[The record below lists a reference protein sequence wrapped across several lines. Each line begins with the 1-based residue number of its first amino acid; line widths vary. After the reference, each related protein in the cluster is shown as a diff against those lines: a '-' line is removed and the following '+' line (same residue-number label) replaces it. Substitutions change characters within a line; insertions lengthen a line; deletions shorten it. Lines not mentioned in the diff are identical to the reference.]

1 MSYELRISWRHLCSR
16 KSQKFISLITF
27 ISMGGVA
34 LGVMALSVVIAVM
47 TGFGQNL
54 RDKILGTN
62 SHIVVT
68 QVMSSSGMEDYGNV
82 LKKVKAVP
90 AVKEAAPF
98 ILKQVMLTFGQRS
111 SGVVIRGIDPE
122 REGSISDLQK
132 NLTEGK
138 LVYLDR
144 PPPHPSQEDSGIS
157 RKGIILGKELARSL
171 GAYTG
176 DILGIMSPSVRM
188 TPLGIIP
195 KIKMVEVVGIFE
207 SKMYEYDANLAFISI
222 SSAQSLFAMSDR
234 VTGIEIKVADIDAAG
249 EIADTIQDNLGRGY
263 FARDWMEMNRNLFS
277 ALKVEKVTMFII
289 LILIILVAAFN
300 IISTLFM
307 VVMDKAKDIAILK
320 SMGATRRSIMQIFS
334 MQGLIIGI
342 CGTALGCIAGF
353 TIVPYLNEIVGLIE
367 LLLGFKA
374 FPQDVY
380 YLDALPSQ
388 IQWIESFL
396 IVGFSIL
403 ICFLASLYPAW
414 RASRLD
420 PVDGLRY
427 E

>member
-1 MSYELRISWRHLCSR
+1 MSYELLISWRHLCSR

-34 LGVMALSVVIAVM
+34 LGVMALIVVIAVM

-68 QVMSSSGMEDYGNV
+68 QAMSNGMEDYENV
-82 LKKVKAVP
+82 LERVKAVP
-90 AVKEAAPF
+90 LVKEAAPF
-98 ILKQVMLTFGQRS
+98 ILKQVMLTYGQRS
-111 SGVVIRGIDPE
+111 AGVVIRGVDPE
-122 REGSISDLQK
+122 REGEISDLQK

-138 LVYLDR
+138 LSYLDNA
-144 PPPHPSQEDSGIS
+144 PQSAADYEAGIQ
-157 RKGIILGKELARSL
+157 RKGIILGVALATSL
-171 GAYTG
+171 GTRVG
-176 DILGIMSPSVRM
+176 DVLGIMSPSVRM

-222 SSAQSLFAMSDR
+222 SSAQSLFSMNDR

-249 EIADTIQDNLGRGY
+249 DIALAIKDTLGYPY
-263 FARDWMEMNRNLFS
+263 FARDWMQMNRNLFS

-320 SMGATRRSIMQIFS
+320 SMGASRRSVMQIFS
-334 MQGLIIGI
+334 MQGLIIGV

-353 TIVPYLNEIVGLIE
+353 TIVPNLNEIVGFIE
-367 LLLGFKA
+367 WMFDFKA
-374 FPQDVY
+374 FPEDVY

-388 IQWIESFL
+388 IQWFDSFL
-396 IVGFSIL
+396 IVIFSIV

>member
-1 MSYELRISWRHLCSR
+1 MSYELLISWRHLCSR

-34 LGVMALSVVIAVM
+34 LGVMALIVVIAVM

-68 QVMSSSGMEDYGNV
+68 QAMSNGMEDYENV
-82 LKKVKAVP
+82 LERVKAVP
-90 AVKEAAPF
+90 LVKEAAPF
-98 ILKQVMLTFGQRS
+98 ILKQVMLTYGQRS
-111 SGVVIRGIDPE
+111 AGVVIRGVDPE
-122 REGSISDLQK
+122 REGEISDLQK

-138 LVYLDR
+138 LSYLDHA
-144 PPPHPSQEDSGIS
+144 PQSAADYEAGIQ
-157 RKGIILGKELARSL
+157 RKGIILGVALATSL
-171 GAYTG
+171 GTRVG
-176 DILGIMSPSVRM
+176 DVLGIMSPSVRM

-222 SSAQSLFAMSDR
+222 SSAQSLFSMNDR

-249 EIADTIQDNLGRGY
+249 DIALAIKDTLGYPY
-263 FARDWMEMNRNLFS
+263 FARDWMQMNRNLFS

-320 SMGATRRSIMQIFS
+320 SMGASRRSVMQIFS
-334 MQGLIIGI
+334 MQGLIIGV
-342 CGTALGCIAGF
+342 CGTGLGCIAGF
-353 TIVPYLNEIVGLIE
+353 TIVPNLNEIVGFIE
-367 LLLGFKA
+367 WMFDFKA
-374 FPQDVY
+374 FPEDVY

-388 IQWIESFL
+388 IQWFDSFL
-396 IVGFSIL
+396 IVVFSIV

>member
-1 MSYELRISWRHLCSR
+1 
-16 KSQKFISLITF
+16 
-27 ISMGGVA
+27 MGGVA
-34 LGVMALSVVIAVM
+34 LGVMALIVVNAVM

-68 QVMSSSGMEDYGNV
+68 QLMSNGMKDYENV
-82 LKKVKAVP
+82 IREVKTVP
-90 AVKEAAPF
+90 QVKDAAPF

-122 REGSISDLQK
+122 REANISDLQK
-132 NLTEGK
+132 NLKEGE
-138 LVYLDR
+138 LSHLDH
-144 PPPHPSQEDSGIS
+144 PPPRLSDMESGIQ
-157 RKGIILGKELARSL
+157 RKGIILGKELANSL
-171 GAYTG
+171 GARVG
-176 DILGIMSPSVRM
+176 DILGILSPSVRM

-195 KIKMVEVVGIFE
+195 KMKIVEVVGIFE

-222 SSAQSLFAMSDR
+222 SSAQSLFGMNDR
-234 VTGIEIKVADIDAAG
+234 VTGIEIKVEDIDAAG
-249 EIADTIQDNLGRGY
+249 DIADMIRDKLGRGY
-263 FARDWMEMNRNLFS
+263 FARDWMEMNHNLFS

-289 LILIILVAAFN
+289 MVLIVLVAAFN

-320 SMGATRRSIMQIFS
+320 SMGATRGSIMRIFS

-342 CGTALGCIAGF
+342 CGTVLGCIGGF
-353 TIVPYLNEIVGLIE
+353 SLAPNLDKLVKLVEMIFNIKV
-367 LLLGFKA
+367 
-374 FPQDVY
+374 FPPDVY

-388 IQWIESFL
+388 VQWLESFL
-396 IVGFSIL
+396 IAGFSIL
-403 ICFLASLYPAW
+403 ICYLASLYPAW

>member
-1 MSYELRISWRHLCSR
+1 M
-16 KSQKFISLITF
+16 
-27 ISMGGVA
+27 
-34 LGVMALSVVIAVM
+34 GVMALIVVIAVM

-68 QVMSSSGMEDYGNV
+68 QAMSNGMEDYENV
-82 LKKVKAVP
+82 LEKVKTVP
-90 AVKEAAPF
+90 QVKNAAPF

-111 SGVVIRGIDPE
+111 SGVVIRGVDPE
-122 REGSISDLQK
+122 REANISDLQK

-138 LVYLDR
+138 LSYLDHA
-144 PPPHPSQEDSGIS
+144 PQSAADQEAGIQ
-157 RKGIILGKELARSL
+157 RKGIILGKELARNL
-171 GAYTG
+171 GVYTG
-176 DILGIMSPSVRM
+176 DILGILSPSVRM

-195 KIKMVEVVGIFE
+195 KIKIVEVVGIFE

-222 SSAQSLFAMSDR
+222 SSAQSLFSMNNR

-249 EIADTIQDNLGRGY
+249 KIAETIKDKLGRPY
-263 FARDWMEMNRNLFS
+263 FVRDWMQMNKNLFS

-353 TIVPYLNEIVGLIE
+353 TIVPNLNEIVGLIE
-367 LLLGFKA
+367 WLFEFKA

-380 YLDALPSQ
+380 YLDELPSQ
-388 IQWIESFL
+388 IQWFDSFL
-396 IVGFSIL
+396 IIVFSIL

>member
-1 MSYELRISWRHLCSR
+1 MSYELLISWRHLCSR

-34 LGVMALSVVIAVM
+34 LGVMALIVVIAVM

-68 QVMSSSGMEDYGNV
+68 QAMSNGMEDYEKV
-82 LKKVKAVP
+82 LERVKAVP
-90 AVKEAAPF
+90 LVKEAAPF
-98 ILKQVMLTFGQRS
+98 ILKQVMLTYGQRS
-111 SGVVIRGIDPE
+111 SGVVIRGVDPE
-122 REGSISDLQK
+122 QEANISDLQK

-138 LVYLDR
+138 LIHLDHA
-144 PPPHPSQEDSGIS
+144 PQSAADYEAGIQ
-157 RKGIILGKELARSL
+157 RKGIILGVALANSL
-171 GAYTG
+171 GAHVG
-176 DILGIMSPSVRM
+176 DVLGILSPSVRM

-222 SSAQSLFAMSDR
+222 SSAQSLFGMKKR

-249 EIADTIQDNLGRGY
+249 DIAVTIRNTLGYPY

-289 LILIILVAAFN
+289 LVLIILVAAFN

-320 SMGATRRSIMQIFS
+320 SMGATRGSIMQIFS
-334 MQGLIIGI
+334 MQGLIIGV
-342 CGTALGCIAGF
+342 CGTVLGCIGGF
-353 TIVPYLNEIVGLIE
+353 IMVPNLNNIVDLVEKIFGIE
-367 LLLGFKA
+367 V
-374 FPQDVY
+374 FPPDVY

-388 IQWIESFL
+388 IQWFDSFL
-396 IVGFSIL
+396 IVVFSIV

-414 RASRLD
+414 RASRQD

>member
-34 LGVMALSVVIAVM
+34 LGVMALIVVIAVM

-68 QVMSSSGMEDYGNV
+68 QAMSNGMEDYENV
-82 LKKVKAVP
+82 LEKVKTVP
-90 AVKEAAPF
+90 QVKDAAPF

-111 SGVVIRGIDPE
+111 SGVVIRGVDPE
-122 REGSISDLQK
+122 REANISDLQK

-138 LVYLDR
+138 LSYLDHA
-144 PPPHPSQEDSGIS
+144 PQSAADQEAGIQ
-157 RKGIILGKELARSL
+157 RKGIILGKELARNL

-176 DILGIMSPSVRM
+176 DILGILSPSVRM

-195 KIKMVEVVGIFE
+195 KIKIVEVVGIFE

-222 SSAQSLFAMSDR
+222 SSAQSLFSMNNR

-249 EIADTIQDNLGRGY
+249 KIAETIKDKLGRPY
-263 FARDWMEMNRNLFS
+263 FVRDWMQMNKNLFS
-277 ALKVEKVTMFII
+277 ALKVEKITMFII

-353 TIVPYLNEIVGLIE
+353 TIVPNLNEIVGFIE
-367 LLLGFKA
+367 WLFEFKA

-380 YLDALPSQ
+380 YLDELPSQ
-388 IQWIESFL
+388 IQWFDSFL
-396 IVGFSIL
+396 IIVFSVL

>member
-1 MSYELRISWRHLCSR
+1 MSYELLISWRHLCSR

-34 LGVMALSVVIAVM
+34 VGVMALIVVIAVM

-68 QVMSSSGMEDYGNV
+68 QLMSNGMEDYESV
-82 LKKVKAVP
+82 LKKVKTVP
-90 AVKEAAPF
+90 QVRDAAPF
-98 ILKQVMLTFGQRS
+98 ILKQVMLIFGQRS
-111 SGVVIRGIDPE
+111 SGVVVRGVDPE
-122 REGSISDLQK
+122 REANISDLQK

-138 LVYLDR
+138 LAHLDR
-144 PPPHPSQEDSGIS
+144 PPRRLPQDDSGIS

-171 GAYTG
+171 GVYTG

-195 KIKMVEVVGIFE
+195 KMKMMEVVGIFE

-222 SSAQSLFAMSDR
+222 SSAQSLFAMRDR
-234 VTGIEIKVADIDAAG
+234 VTGIEIKVDDIDAAG
-249 EIADTIQDNLGRGY
+249 EIAETIQEKLGRPY
-263 FARDWMEMNRNLFS
+263 FARDWMQMNRNLFS

-300 IISTLFM
+300 IVSTLFM

-320 SMGATRRSIMQIFS
+320 SMGATRGSIMQIFS

-353 TIVPYLNEIVGLIE
+353 TIVPNLNEIVGFIE
-367 LLLGFKA
+367 WLFDFKA
-374 FPQDVY
+374 FPEDVY

-388 IQWIESFL
+388 VQWLDSFL
-396 IVGFSIL
+396 IIVFSIL

>member
-1 MSYELRISWRHLCSR
+1 MSYELLISWRHLCSR

-34 LGVMALSVVIAVM
+34 LGVMALIVVIAVM

-68 QVMSSSGMEDYGNV
+68 QAMSNGMEDYENV
-82 LKKVKAVP
+82 LERVKAVP
-90 AVKEAAPF
+90 LVKEAAPF
-98 ILKQVMLTFGQRS
+98 ILKQVMLTYGQRS
-111 SGVVIRGIDPE
+111 AGVVIRGVDPE
-122 REGSISDLQK
+122 REGEISDLQK

-138 LVYLDR
+138 LSYLDHA
-144 PPPHPSQEDSGIS
+144 PQSAADYEAGIQ
-157 RKGIILGKELARSL
+157 RKGIILGVALATSL
-171 GAYTG
+171 GTRVG
-176 DILGIMSPSVRM
+176 DVLGIMSPSVRM

-222 SSAQSLFAMSDR
+222 SSAQSLFSMNDR

-249 EIADTIQDNLGRGY
+249 DIALAIKDTLGYPY
-263 FARDWMEMNRNLFS
+263 FARDWMQMNRNLFS

-320 SMGATRRSIMQIFS
+320 SMGASRRSVMQIFS
-334 MQGLIIGI
+334 MQGLIIGV

-353 TIVPYLNEIVGLIE
+353 TIVPNLNEIVGFIE
-367 LLLGFKA
+367 WMFDFKA
-374 FPQDVY
+374 FPEDVY

-388 IQWIESFL
+388 IQWFDSFL
-396 IVGFSIL
+396 IVIFSIV

>member
-27 ISMGGVA
+27 ISIGGVA
-34 LGVMALSVVIAVM
+34 LGVMALIVVIAVM

-68 QVMSSSGMEDYGNV
+68 QMIRGGMEEYESV
-82 LKKVKAVP
+82 IRQIKTVPQVKD
-90 AVKEAAPF
+90 AAPF

-111 SGVVIRGIDPE
+111 SGVVIRGVDPE
-122 REGSISDLQK
+122 REANISDLQR
-132 NLTEGK
+132 NLIEGK
-138 LVYLDR
+138 LEYLAKA
-144 PPPHPSQEDSGIS
+144 PPRSPQPESGVQ

-171 GAYTG
+171 GVYTG
-176 DILGIMSPSVRM
+176 DVLGMISPSVYM

-207 SKMYEYDANLAFISI
+207 SKMYEYDSNLAFISI
-222 SSAQSLFAMSDR
+222 ASAQSLFGMKGR
-234 VTGIEIKVADIDAAG
+234 VSGIEIKVDDIDAAAQ
-249 EIADTIQDNLGRGY
+249 IADDIQAKLGVPYHARG
-263 FARDWMEMNRNLFS
+263 WMQMNKNLFS
-277 ALKVEKVTMFII
+277 ALKLEKITMFII

-307 VVMDKAKDIAILK
+307 VVMDKARDIAILK
-320 SMGATRRSIMQIFS
+320 SMGATRGSIMKIFS
-334 MQGLIIGI
+334 LQGLVIGV
-342 CGTALGCIAGF
+342 CGTALGCLAGF
-353 TIVPYLNEIVGLIE
+353 TIVPNLNGIVGFIE
-367 LLLGFKA
+367 QVFDIKA
-374 FPQDVY
+374 FPSDVY
-380 YLDALPSQ
+380 YLDELPSK
-388 IQWIESFL
+388 IQWFDSFL
-396 IVGFSIL
+396 IIVFSIV

-420 PVDGLRY
+420 PVEGLRY

>member
-34 LGVMALSVVIAVM
+34 LGVMALIVVIAVM

-68 QVMSSSGMEDYGNV
+68 QALSNGMEDYGSV
-82 LKKVKAVP
+82 LEKIKSVPQVKD
-90 AVKEAAPF
+90 AAPF

-122 REGSISDLQK
+122 REGNISDLQE

-138 LVYLDR
+138 LIYLDHA
-144 PPPHPSQEDSGIS
+144 PQSAAGQEAGIQ

-171 GAYTG
+171 GVYTG

-207 SKMYEYDANLAFISI
+207 SKMYEYDANLAFISL
-222 SSAQSLFAMSDR
+222 SSAQSLFAMKDR
-234 VTGIEIKVADIDAAG
+234 VTGIEIKVDDIDAAG
-249 EIADTIQDNLGRGY
+249 QIAVAIRDKLGHPY
-263 FARDWMEMNRNLFS
+263 FARDWMQMNRNLFS

-320 SMGATRRSIMQIFS
+320 SMGATRASIMQIFS
-334 MQGLIIGI
+334 MQGLIIGV

-353 TIVPYLNEIVGLIE
+353 TIVPNLNEIVGFIE
-367 LLLGFKA
+367 WLFEFKA
-374 FPQDVY
+374 FPEDVY
-380 YLDALPSQ
+380 YLDELPSQ
-388 IQWIESFL
+388 IQWFDSFL
-396 IVGFSIL
+396 IIVFSIA

>member
-34 LGVMALSVVIAVM
+34 LGVMALIVVIAVM

-68 QVMSSSGMEDYGNV
+68 QAMSNGMQDYQSV
-82 LKKVKAVP
+82 LEKVKAVP
-90 AVKEAAPF
+90 RVKEAAPF

-111 SGVVIRGIDPE
+111 AGVVVRGIDPE
-122 REGSISDLQK
+122 REGDISDLQK

-138 LVYLDR
+138 LIYLDHAPQR
-144 PPPHPSQEDSGIS
+144 AADKEAGIQ
-157 RKGIILGKELARSL
+157 RKGIILGKELASNL
-171 GAYTG
+171 GVYTG
-176 DILGIMSPSVRM
+176 DILGILSPSVRM

-222 SSAQSLFAMSDR
+222 SSAQSLFSMSDR

-249 EIADTIQDNLGRGY
+249 EIAIAIKDKLGYPY
-263 FARDWMEMNRNLFS
+263 FARDWMQMNRNLFS

-320 SMGATRRSIMQIFS
+320 SMGATRGSIMQIFS
-334 MQGLIIGI
+334 MQGLIIGV

-353 TIVPYLNEIVGLIE
+353 TIVPNLNEIVGFIE
-367 LLLGFKA
+367 WMFDFKA
-374 FPQDVY
+374 FPEDVY

-388 IQWIESFL
+388 IQWLDSFL
-396 IVGFSIL
+396 IVVFSIV

>member
-34 LGVMALSVVIAVM
+34 LGVMALIVVIAVM

-68 QVMSSSGMEDYGNV
+68 QALSNGMEDYGSV
-82 LKKVKAVP
+82 LEKIKSVPQVKD
-90 AVKEAAPF
+90 AAPF

-122 REGSISDLQK
+122 REGNISDLQE

-138 LVYLDR
+138 LIYLDHA
-144 PPPHPSQEDSGIS
+144 PQSAAGQEAGIQ

-171 GAYTG
+171 GVYTG

-207 SKMYEYDANLAFISI
+207 SKMYEYDANLAFIS
-222 SSAQSLFAMSDR
+222 L
-234 VTGIEIKVADIDAAG
+234 
-249 EIADTIQDNLGRGY
+249 
-263 FARDWMEMNRNLFS
+263 
-277 ALKVEKVTMFII
+277 
-289 LILIILVAAFN
+289 N
-300 IISTLFM
+300 I
-307 VVMDKAKDIAILK
+307 
-320 SMGATRRSIMQIFS
+320 
-334 MQGLIIGI
+334 
-342 CGTALGCIAGF
+342 
-353 TIVPYLNEIVGLIE
+353 
-367 LLLGFKA
+367 
-374 FPQDVY
+374 
-380 YLDALPSQ
+380 
-388 IQWIESFL
+388 FL
-396 IVGFSIL
+396 S
-403 ICFLASLYPAW
+403 Y
-414 RASRLD
+414 
-420 PVDGLRY
+420 
-427 E
+427 

>member
-34 LGVMALSVVIAVM
+34 LGVMALIVVIAVM

-62 SHIVVT
+62 SPIVVT
-68 QVMSSSGMEDYGNV
+68 QLISGGMEDYESV
-82 LKKVKAVP
+82 LEKIKTVPRVKD
-90 AVKEAAPF
+90 AAPF
-98 ILKQVMLTFGQRS
+98 ILKQVMLTFRQRS
-111 SGVVIRGIDPE
+111 SGVVVRGVDPE
-122 REGSISDLQK
+122 REANISDLQK

-138 LVYLDR
+138 LVYLDHA
-144 PPPHPSQEDSGIS
+144 PPSPSQDDSGIQ

-176 DILGIMSPSVRM
+176 DVLAMMSPSVRM

-207 SKMYEYDANLAFISI
+207 SKMYEYDSNLAFISL
-222 SSAQSLFAMSDR
+222 SSAQSLFGMKNR
-234 VTGIEIKVADIDAAG
+234 VSGIEIKVDDIDAAG
-249 EIADTIQDNLGRGY
+249 HIAAVIQKKLGAPY
-263 FARDWMEMNRNLFS
+263 FARGWMQMNKNLFS
-277 ALKVEKVTMFII
+277 ALKLEKITMFII

-320 SMGATRRSIMQIFS
+320 SMGATRASIMKIFS
-334 MQGLIIGI
+334 MQGLIIGV

-353 TIVPYLNEIVGLIE
+353 SIVPNLNEIVGFIE
-367 LLLGFKA
+367 QLFDIEA
-374 FPQDVY
+374 FPSDVY
-380 YLDALPSQ
+380 YLDELPSQ
-388 IQWIESFL
+388 VQYFDSFL
-396 IVGFSIL
+396 IIVFSIL

-420 PVDGLRY
+420 PVEGLRY

>member
-27 ISMGGVA
+27 ISIGGVA
-34 LGVMALSVVIAVM
+34 LGVMALIVVIAVM

-68 QVMSSSGMEDYGNV
+68 QAMSNGMEDYENV
-82 LKKVKAVP
+82 LEKVKTVP
-90 AVKEAAPF
+90 QVKDAAPF

-111 SGVVIRGIDPE
+111 SGVVIRGVDPE
-122 REGSISDLQK
+122 REANISDLQK

-138 LVYLDR
+138 LSYLDHA
-144 PPPHPSQEDSGIS
+144 PQSAADQEAGIQ
-157 RKGIILGKELARSL
+157 RKGIILGKELARNL
-171 GAYTG
+171 GVYTG
-176 DILGIMSPSVRM
+176 DILGILSPSVRM

-195 KIKMVEVVGIFE
+195 KIKIVEVVGIFE

-222 SSAQSLFAMSDR
+222 SSAQSLFSMNNR

-249 EIADTIQDNLGRGY
+249 KIAETIKDKLGRPY
-263 FARDWMEMNRNLFS
+263 FVRDWMQMNKNLFS

-353 TIVPYLNEIVGLIE
+353 TIVPNLNEIVGFIE
-367 LLLGFKA
+367 WLFEFKA

-380 YLDALPSQ
+380 YLDELPSQ
-388 IQWIESFL
+388 IQWFDSFL
-396 IVGFSIL
+396 IIVFSIL

>member
-34 LGVMALSVVIAVM
+34 LGVMALIVVIAVM

-68 QVMSSSGMEDYGNV
+68 QAMGNGMEDYESV
-82 LKKVKAVP
+82 LERVKTVP
-90 AVKEAAPF
+90 LVKEAAPF

-111 SGVVIRGIDPE
+111 SGVVIRGVDPE
-122 REGSISDLQK
+122 REGNISDLQK

-138 LVYLDR
+138 LIYLD
-144 PPPHPSQEDSGIS
+144 HAQQSAADQKAGIQ
-157 RKGIILGKELARSL
+157 RKGIILGVALANSL
-171 GAYTG
+171 GTRVG
-176 DILGIMSPSVRM
+176 DVLGIMSPSVRM

-222 SSAQSLFAMSDR
+222 SSAQSLFGMNDR
-234 VTGIEIKVADIDAAG
+234 VTGIEIKVDDIDAAG
-249 EIADTIQDNLGRGY
+249 EIAVAIKDKLGHPY
-263 FARDWMEMNRNLFS
+263 FARDWMQMNRNLFS

-307 VVMDKAKDIAILK
+307 VVMDKVKDIAILK
-320 SMGATRRSIMQIFS
+320 SMGATRRSIMRIFS
-334 MQGLIIGI
+334 MQGLIIGV
-342 CGTALGCIAGF
+342 CGTALGCVAGF
-353 TIVPYLNEIVGLIE
+353 TIVPNLNEIVGFIE
-367 LLLGFKA
+367 WLFDFKA
-374 FPQDVY
+374 FPEDVY

-388 IQWIESFL
+388 IQWFDSFL
-396 IVGFSIL
+396 IIVFSIL

-414 RASRLD
+414 RASRLN

>member
-1 MSYELRISWRHLCSR
+1 M
-16 KSQKFISLITF
+16 LI
-27 ISMGGVA
+27 
-34 LGVMALSVVIAVM
+34 
-47 TGFGQNL
+47 
-54 RDKILGTN
+54 
-62 SHIVVT
+62 
-68 QVMSSSGMEDYGNV
+68 
-82 LKKVKAVP
+82 
-90 AVKEAAPF
+90 
-98 ILKQVMLTFGQRS
+98 FGQRS
-111 SGVVIRGIDPE
+111 SGVVVRGVDPE
-122 REGSISDLQK
+122 REGNISDLQK
-132 NLTEGK
+132 NLIEGR
-138 LVYLDR
+138 LIYLDR
-144 PPPHPSQEDSGIS
+144 APPRASDQAAGIQ

-171 GAYTG
+171 GVYTG
-176 DILGIMSPSVRM
+176 DIMGILSPSVRM

-222 SSAQSLFAMSDR
+222 SSAQSLFAMKSR
-234 VTGIEIKVADIDAAG
+234 VTGIEIKVDDINAAG
-249 EIADTIQDNLGRGY
+249 EIAETIKDELGGGY
-263 FARDWMEMNRNLFS
+263 FVRDWMQMNKNLFS

-320 SMGATRRSIMQIFS
+320 SMGATRGSIMQIFS
-334 MQGLIIGI
+334 MQGLIIGT

-353 TIVPYLNEIVGLIE
+353 TIVPNLNEIVGFIE
-367 LLLGFKA
+367 WLFDFKA

-380 YLDALPSQ
+380 YLDELPSQ
-388 IQWIESFL
+388 IQWFDSFL
-396 IVGFSIL
+396 IIVFSIV

>member
-1 MSYELRISWRHLCSR
+1 MSYELLISWRHLCSR

-34 LGVMALSVVIAVM
+34 LGVMALIVVIAVM

-68 QVMSSSGMEDYGNV
+68 QAMSNGMQDYEKV
-82 LKKVKAVP
+82 LERVKAVP
-90 AVKEAAPF
+90 LVKEAAPF
-98 ILKQVMLTFGQRS
+98 ILKQVMLTYGQRS
-111 SGVVIRGIDPE
+111 SGVVIRGVDPE
-122 REGSISDLQK
+122 QEANISDLQK

-138 LVYLDR
+138 LIHLDQA
-144 PPPHPSQEDSGIS
+144 PQSAADYEAGIQ
-157 RKGIILGKELARSL
+157 RKGIILGVKLADSL
-171 GAYTG
+171 GAHMG
-176 DILGIMSPSVRM
+176 DVLGILSPSVRM

-222 SSAQSLFAMSDR
+222 SSAQSLFSMNDR

-249 EIADTIQDNLGRGY
+249 DIADTIRNALGYPY

-289 LILIILVAAFN
+289 LVLIILVAAFN

-320 SMGATRRSIMQIFS
+320 SMGATRGSIMQIFS
-334 MQGLIIGI
+334 MQGLIIGV
-342 CGTALGCIAGF
+342 CGTVLGCIGGF
-353 TIVPYLNEIVGLIE
+353 TMVPNLNNIVALVEKIFGIE
-367 LLLGFKA
+367 V
-374 FPQDVY
+374 FPPDVY

-388 IQWIESFL
+388 IQWFDSFM
-396 IVGFSIL
+396 IVIFSIV

-414 RASRLD
+414 RASRQD

>member
-1 MSYELRISWRHLCSR
+1 
-16 KSQKFISLITF
+16 
-27 ISMGGVA
+27 MGGVA
-34 LGVMALSVVIAVM
+34 LGVMALIVVIAVM

-68 QVMSSSGMEDYGNV
+68 QAMSNGMEDYEKV
-82 LKKVKAVP
+82 LERVKAVP
-90 AVKEAAPF
+90 LVKEAAPF
-98 ILKQVMLTFGQRS
+98 ILKQVMLTYGQRS
-111 SGVVIRGIDPE
+111 SGVVIRGVDPE
-122 REGSISDLQK
+122 QEANISDLQK

-138 LVYLDR
+138 LIHLDQA
-144 PPPHPSQEDSGIS
+144 PQSAADYEAGIQ
-157 RKGIILGKELARSL
+157 RKGIILGVALANSL
-171 GAYTG
+171 GAHMG
-176 DILGIMSPSVRM
+176 DVLGILSPSVRM
-188 TPLGIIP
+188 TPMGIIP

-222 SSAQSLFAMSDR
+222 SSAQSLFGMKER

-249 EIADTIQDNLGRGY
+249 DIAVTIRNTLGYPY

-289 LILIILVAAFN
+289 LVLIILVAAFN

-320 SMGATRRSIMQIFS
+320 SMGATRGSIMQIFS
-334 MQGLIIGI
+334 MQGLIIGV
-342 CGTALGCIAGF
+342 CGTVLGCIGGF
-353 TIVPYLNEIVGLIE
+353 TMVPNLNNIVALVEKIFGIE
-367 LLLGFKA
+367 V
-374 FPQDVY
+374 FPPDVY

-388 IQWIESFL
+388 IQWFDSFM
-396 IVGFSIL
+396 IVIFSIV

-414 RASRLD
+414 RASRQD

>member
-1 MSYELRISWRHLCSR
+1 MSYELLISWRHLCSR

-34 LGVMALSVVIAVM
+34 LGVMALIVVIAVM

-68 QVMSSSGMEDYGNV
+68 QLMSSGMEDYENV
-82 LKKVKAVP
+82 IREVKTVP
-90 AVKEAAPF
+90 EVKDAAPF

-111 SGVVIRGIDPE
+111 SGVVIRGVDPE
-122 REGSISDLQK
+122 REANISDLQK

-138 LVYLDR
+138 LIHLDR
-144 PPPHPSQEDSGIS
+144 VPQHPDDQAVGIQ
-157 RKGIILGKELARSL
+157 RKGIILGVALANSL
-171 GAYTG
+171 NVHIG
-176 DILGIMSPSVRM
+176 DVLGILSPSVRM

-195 KIKMVEVVGIFE
+195 KIKMAQVVGIFE

-222 SSAQSLFAMSDR
+222 SSAQSLFGMNNR
-234 VTGIEIKVADIDAAG
+234 VTGIEIKVDDIDAAG
-249 EIADTIQDNLGRGY
+249 EIAKTIQSKLGGPY
-263 FARDWMEMNRNLFS
+263 FARDWMQMNRNLFS

-320 SMGATRRSIMQIFS
+320 SMGATRGSIMQTFS

-342 CGTALGCIAGF
+342 CGTVLGCIAGF
-353 TIVPYLNEIVGLIE
+353 TIVPNLNEIVGFIE
-367 LLLGFKA
+367 WLFNFKA
-374 FPQDVY
+374 FPPDVY

-388 IQWIESFL
+388 IQWFESFL
-396 IVGFSIL
+396 IIGFSIL

>member
-1 MSYELRISWRHLCSR
+1 M
-16 KSQKFISLITF
+16 
-27 ISMGGVA
+27 
-34 LGVMALSVVIAVM
+34 GVMALIVVIAVM

-68 QVMSSSGMEDYGNV
+68 QAMSSGMEDYENV
-82 LKKVKAVP
+82 LEKVKTVP
-90 AVKEAAPF
+90 QVKDAAPF

-111 SGVVIRGIDPE
+111 SGVVIRGVDPE
-122 REGSISDLQK
+122 REANISDLQK

-138 LVYLDR
+138 LSYLDHA
-144 PPPHPSQEDSGIS
+144 PQSAADQEAGIQ

-171 GAYTG
+171 GVYTG
-176 DILGIMSPSVRM
+176 DILGILSPSVRM

-195 KIKMVEVVGIFE
+195 KIKIVEVVGIFE

-222 SSAQSLFAMSDR
+222 SSAQSLFSMNNR

-249 EIADTIQDNLGRGY
+249 KIAETIKDKLGRPY
-263 FARDWMEMNRNLFS
+263 FVRDWMQMNKNLFS

-353 TIVPYLNEIVGLIE
+353 TIVPNLNEIVGFIE
-367 LLLGFKA
+367 WLFEFKA

-380 YLDALPSQ
+380 YLDELPSQ
-388 IQWIESFL
+388 IQWFDSFL
-396 IVGFSIL
+396 IIVFSIL

>member
-34 LGVMALSVVIAVM
+34 LGVMALIVVIAVM

-68 QVMSSSGMEDYGNV
+68 QLMSGGMEDYENV
-82 LKKVKAVP
+82 LERIKAVP
-90 AVKEAAPF
+90 DVRDAAPF
-98 ILKQVMLTFGQRS
+98 ILKEVMLTFGQRS
-111 SGVVIRGIDPE
+111 SGVVIRGVDPD
-122 REGSISDLQK
+122 REANISDLQK
-132 NLTEGK
+132 NLTAGK

-144 PPPHPSQEDSGIS
+144 APLRPSQDASGIQ
-157 RKGIILGKELARSL
+157 RKGIILGVELARSL
-171 GAYTG
+171 GVSMG
-176 DILGIMSPSVRM
+176 DVLGMISPSVRM

-195 KIKMVEVVGIFE
+195 KIKIVEVVGIFE
-207 SKMYEYDANLAFISI
+207 SKMYEYDSNLAFISL
-222 SSAQSLFAMSDR
+222 SSAQLLFGMKDR
-234 VTGIEIKVADIDAAG
+234 VSGIEIKVDDIDAAG
-249 EIADTIQDNLGRGY
+249 HIAAVIQETLGAPY
-263 FARDWMEMNRNLFS
+263 FARSWMQMNKNLFS
-277 ALKVEKVTMFII
+277 ALKLEKITMFII

-307 VVMDKAKDIAILK
+307 VVMDKAKDIAVLK
-320 SMGATRRSIMQIFS
+320 SMGATRASIMKIFS
-334 MQGLIIGI
+334 IQGLIIGV

-353 TIVPYLNEIVGLIE
+353 SIVPNLNEIVGFIE
-367 LLLGFKA
+367 RLFDIKA
-374 FPQDVY
+374 FPSDVY
-380 YLDALPSQ
+380 YLDELPSQ
-388 IQWIESFL
+388 IQYYDSFL
-396 IVGFSIL
+396 IIVFSIL

-420 PVDGLRY
+420 PVEGLRY

>member
-1 MSYELRISWRHLCSR
+1 MSYELRVSWRHLCSR

-34 LGVMALSVVIAVM
+34 VGVMALIVVIAVM

-68 QVMSSSGMEDYGNV
+68 QLMSDVMENFENV
-82 LKKVKAVP
+82 LEKVKTVP
-90 AVKEAAPF
+90 QVKDAAPF

-111 SGVVIRGIDPE
+111 SGVVVRGIDPE
-122 REGSISDLQK
+122 REGNTSDLEK

-138 LVYLDR
+138 LAYLEGAPPR
-144 PPPHPSQEDSGIS
+144 PLQSVSGVS
-157 RKGIILGKELARSL
+157 RKGIILGKELARTL

-207 SKMYEYDANLAFISI
+207 SKMYEYDANLAFISL
-222 SSAQSLFAMSDR
+222 SSAQSLFGMTDR
-234 VTGIEIKVADIDAAG
+234 VTGIEIKVGDIDAAG
-249 EIADTIQDNLGRGY
+249 KIAETIQDKLGRPY
-263 FARDWMEMNRNLFS
+263 FVRDWMQMNRNLFS

-320 SMGATRRSIMQIFS
+320 SMGATRGSIMQIFS

-353 TIVPYLNEIVGLIE
+353 TIVPNLNEIVGFIE
-367 LLLGFKA
+367 WLFDFKA

-380 YLDALPSQ
+380 YLDELPSQ
-388 IQWIESFL
+388 IQWFDSFMI
-396 IVGFSIL
+396 IVFSIL

>member
-1 MSYELRISWRHLCSR
+1 MSYELLISWRHLCSR

-34 LGVMALSVVIAVM
+34 LGVMALIVVIAVM

-68 QVMSSSGMEDYGNV
+68 QAMSNGMEDYEKV
-82 LKKVKAVP
+82 LERVKAVP
-90 AVKEAAPF
+90 LVKEAAPF
-98 ILKQVMLTFGQRS
+98 ILKQVMLTYGQRS
-111 SGVVIRGIDPE
+111 SGVVIRGVDPE
-122 REGSISDLQK
+122 QEANISDLQK

-138 LVYLDR
+138 LIHLDQA
-144 PPPHPSQEDSGIS
+144 PQSAADYEAGIQ
-157 RKGIILGKELARSL
+157 RKGIILGVALANSL
-171 GAYTG
+171 GAHMG
-176 DILGIMSPSVRM
+176 DVLGILSPSVRM
-188 TPLGIIP
+188 TPMGIIP

-222 SSAQSLFAMSDR
+222 SSAQSLFGMKER

-249 EIADTIQDNLGRGY
+249 DIAVTIRNTLGYPY

-289 LILIILVAAFN
+289 LVLIILVAAFN

-320 SMGATRRSIMQIFS
+320 SMGATRGSIMQIFS
-334 MQGLIIGI
+334 MQGLIIGV
-342 CGTALGCIAGF
+342 CGTVLGCIGGF
-353 TIVPYLNEIVGLIE
+353 TMVPNLNNIVALVEKIFGIE
-367 LLLGFKA
+367 V
-374 FPQDVY
+374 FPPDVY

-388 IQWIESFL
+388 IQWFDSFM
-396 IVGFSIL
+396 IVIFSIV

-414 RASRLD
+414 RASRQD

>member
-1 MSYELRISWRHLCSR
+1 MSYELLISWRHLCSR

-34 LGVMALSVVIAVM
+34 LGVMALIVVIAVM

-68 QVMSSSGMEDYGNV
+68 QAMSNGMEDYENV
-82 LKKVKAVP
+82 LEKVKAVP
-90 AVKEAAPF
+90 HVKDAAPF
-98 ILKQVMLTFGQRS
+98 ILKQVMLIFGQRS
-111 SGVVIRGIDPE
+111 SGVVVRGVDPE
-122 REGSISDLQK
+122 REANISDLQK

-138 LVYLDR
+138 LSYLDHA
-144 PPPHPSQEDSGIS
+144 PQSAADQEAGIQ
-157 RKGIILGKELARSL
+157 RKGIILGKELARNL

-176 DILGIMSPSVRM
+176 DILGILSPSVRM

-222 SSAQSLFAMSDR
+222 SSAQSLFSMNNR

-249 EIADTIQDNLGRGY
+249 EIAETIKDKLGRPY
-263 FARDWMEMNRNLFS
+263 FVRDWMQMNKNLFS

-320 SMGATRRSIMQIFS
+320 SMGATRGSIMQIFS

-353 TIVPYLNEIVGLIE
+353 TIVPNLNEIVGFIE
-367 LLLGFKA
+367 WLFDFKA

-380 YLDALPSQ
+380 YLDELPSQ
-388 IQWIESFL
+388 IQWFDSFL
-396 IVGFSIL
+396 IVVFSIV

>member
-1 MSYELRISWRHLCSR
+1 M
-16 KSQKFISLITF
+16 
-27 ISMGGVA
+27 
-34 LGVMALSVVIAVM
+34 GVMALIVVIAVM

-68 QVMSSSGMEDYGNV
+68 QAMSNGMEDYENV
-82 LKKVKAVP
+82 LEKVKTVP
-90 AVKEAAPF
+90 QVKDAAPF

-111 SGVVIRGIDPE
+111 SGVVIRGVDPE
-122 REGSISDLQK
+122 REANISDLQK

-138 LVYLDR
+138 LSYLDHA
-144 PPPHPSQEDSGIS
+144 PQSAADQEAGIQ
-157 RKGIILGKELARSL
+157 RKGIILGKELARNL

-176 DILGIMSPSVRM
+176 DILGILSPSVRM

-195 KIKMVEVVGIFE
+195 KIKIVEVVGIFE

-222 SSAQSLFAMSDR
+222 SSAQSLFSMNNR

-249 EIADTIQDNLGRGY
+249 KIAETIKDKLGRPY
-263 FARDWMEMNRNLFS
+263 FVRDWMQMNKNLFS

-353 TIVPYLNEIVGLIE
+353 TIVPNLNEIVGFIE
-367 LLLGFKA
+367 WLFEFKA

-380 YLDALPSQ
+380 YLDELPSQ
-388 IQWIESFL
+388 IQWFDSFL
-396 IVGFSIL
+396 IIVFSIL

>member
-34 LGVMALSVVIAVM
+34 LGVMALIVVIAVM

-68 QVMSSSGMEDYGNV
+68 QAMSSGMEDYENV
-82 LKKVKAVP
+82 LEKVKTVP
-90 AVKEAAPF
+90 EVKDAAPF

-111 SGVVIRGIDPE
+111 SGVVIRGVDPE
-122 REGSISDLQK
+122 REANISDLQK

-138 LVYLDR
+138 LSYLDHA
-144 PPPHPSQEDSGIS
+144 PQSAADQEVGIQ

-171 GAYTG
+171 GVYTG
-176 DILGIMSPSVRM
+176 DILGILSPSVRM

-195 KIKMVEVVGIFE
+195 KIKIVEVVGIFE

-222 SSAQSLFAMSDR
+222 SSAQSLFSMNNR

-249 EIADTIQDNLGRGY
+249 KIAETIKDKLGRPY
-263 FARDWMEMNRNLFS
+263 FVRDWMQMNKNLFS

-353 TIVPYLNEIVGLIE
+353 TIVPNLNEIVGFIE
-367 LLLGFKA
+367 WLFEFKA

-380 YLDALPSQ
+380 YLDELPSK
-388 IQWIESFL
+388 IQWFDSFL
-396 IVGFSIL
+396 IIVFSIL

>member
-34 LGVMALSVVIAVM
+34 LGVMALIVVIAVM

-68 QVMSSSGMEDYGNV
+68 QLMSDGMEDYESV
-82 LKKVKAVP
+82 LERVKAVP
-90 AVKEAAPF
+90 EVRDAAPF
-98 ILKQVMLTFGQRS
+98 ILKQVMLIFGQRS
-111 SGVVIRGIDPE
+111 SGVVVRGVDPE
-122 REGSISDLQK
+122 REANISDLQQ

-138 LVYLDR
+138 LIYLDR
-144 PPPHPSQEDSGIS
+144 APPRLPGLENEVE

-171 GAYTG
+171 GVYTG
-176 DILGIMSPSVRM
+176 DVMGIMSPSVRM

-195 KIKMVEVVGIFE
+195 KMKMVEVVGIFE
-207 SKMYEYDANLAFISI
+207 SKMYEYDANLAFISL
-222 SSAQSLFAMSDR
+222 SSAQSLFAMTDR
-234 VTGIEIKVADIDAAG
+234 VSGIEIKVDDIDAAG
-249 EIADTIQDNLGRGY
+249 QIAERIQTQLGQPY
-263 FARDWMEMNRNLFS
+263 FARDWMQMNRNLFA
-277 ALKVEKVTMFII
+277 ALKLEKVTMFII

-320 SMGATRRSIMQIFS
+320 SMGATRGSIMQIFC
-334 MQGLIIGI
+334 MQGLIIGV

-353 TIVPYLNEIVGLIE
+353 TIVPNLNEIVGFIE
-367 LLLGFKA
+367 QIFNIKA
-374 FPQDVY
+374 FPSDVY
-380 YLDALPSQ
+380 YLDELPSQ
-388 IQWIESFL
+388 IQYFDSFMIIL
-396 IVGFSIL
+396 FSIL

>member
-1 MSYELRISWRHLCSR
+1 MSYELLISWRHLCSR

-34 LGVMALSVVIAVM
+34 LGVMALIVVIAVM

-68 QVMSSSGMEDYGNV
+68 QVMSNGMEDYEKV
-82 LKKVKAVP
+82 LERVKAVP
-90 AVKEAAPF
+90 LVKEAAPF
-98 ILKQVMLTFGQRS
+98 ILKQVMLTYGQRS
-111 SGVVIRGIDPE
+111 SGVVIRGVDPE
-122 REGSISDLQK
+122 QEANISDLQK

-138 LVYLDR
+138 LIHLDHA
-144 PPPHPSQEDSGIS
+144 PQSAADYEAGIQ
-157 RKGIILGKELARSL
+157 RKGIILGVELANSL
-171 GAYTG
+171 NARVG
-176 DILGIMSPSVRM
+176 DVLGILSPFVRM

-222 SSAQSLFAMSDR
+222 SSAQSLFGMKNR

-249 EIADTIQDNLGRGY
+249 DIAKTIKNTLGYPY

-289 LILIILVAAFN
+289 LVLIILVAAFN

-320 SMGATRRSIMQIFS
+320 SMGATRGSIMQIFS
-334 MQGLIIGI
+334 MQGLIIGV
-342 CGTALGCIAGF
+342 CGTVLGCIGGF
-353 TIVPYLNEIVGLIE
+353 IMVPNLNNIVKLVEKIFGIEI
-367 LLLGFKA
+367 
-374 FPQDVY
+374 FPPSVY

-388 IQWIESFL
+388 IQWFDSFL
-396 IVGFSIL
+396 IVVFSIV

-414 RASRLD
+414 RASRQD

>member
-34 LGVMALSVVIAVM
+34 LGVMALIVVIAVM

-68 QVMSSSGMEDYGNV
+68 QAMSNGMEDYENV
-82 LKKVKAVP
+82 LEKVKTVP
-90 AVKEAAPF
+90 QVKDAAPF

-111 SGVVIRGIDPE
+111 SGVVIRGVDPE
-122 REGSISDLQK
+122 REANISDLQK

-138 LVYLDR
+138 LSYLDHA
-144 PPPHPSQEDSGIS
+144 PQSAADQEAGIQ
-157 RKGIILGKELARSL
+157 RKGIILGKELARNL
-171 GAYTG
+171 GVYTG
-176 DILGIMSPSVRM
+176 DILGILSPSVRM

-195 KIKMVEVVGIFE
+195 KIKIVEVVGIFE

-222 SSAQSLFAMSDR
+222 SSAQSLFSMNNR

-249 EIADTIQDNLGRGY
+249 KIAETIKDKLGRPY
-263 FARDWMEMNRNLFS
+263 FVRDWMQMNKNLFS

-353 TIVPYLNEIVGLIE
+353 TIVPNLNEIVGFIE
-367 LLLGFKA
+367 WLFEFKA

-380 YLDALPSQ
+380 YLDELPSQ
-388 IQWIESFL
+388 IQWFDSFL
-396 IVGFSIL
+396 IIVFSVL

>member
-1 MSYELRISWRHLCSR
+1 MSYELLISWRHLCSR

-34 LGVMALSVVIAVM
+34 LGVMALIVVIAVM

-68 QVMSSSGMEDYGNV
+68 QLMSSGMEDYENV
-82 LKKVKAVP
+82 IREVKTVP
-90 AVKEAAPF
+90 EVRDAAPF

-111 SGVVIRGIDPE
+111 SGVVIRGVDPE
-122 REGSISDLQK
+122 REANISDLQK

-138 LVYLDR
+138 LVHLDR
-144 PPPHPSQEDSGIS
+144 VPQNPDDQAVGIQ
-157 RKGIILGKELARSL
+157 RKGIILGVALANSL
-171 GAYTG
+171 NAHVG
-176 DILGIMSPSVRM
+176 DVLGILSPSVRM

-195 KIKMVEVVGIFE
+195 KIKMVQVVGIFE

-222 SSAQSLFAMSDR
+222 SSAQSLFGMNNR
-234 VTGIEIKVADIDAAG
+234 VTGIEIKVDDIDAAG
-249 EIADTIQDNLGRGY
+249 EIAKTIQGKLGRPY
-263 FARDWMEMNRNLFS
+263 FARDWMQMNRNLFS

-320 SMGATRRSIMQIFS
+320 SMGATRGSIMQVFS

-342 CGTALGCIAGF
+342 CGTVLGCIAGF
-353 TIVPYLNEIVGLIE
+353 TIVPNLNEIVGFIE
-367 LLLGFKA
+367 WLFDFKA
-374 FPQDVY
+374 FPADVY

-388 IQWIESFL
+388 IQWFESFL
-396 IVGFSIL
+396 IVGFSIV

>member
-1 MSYELRISWRHLCSR
+1 MSYELLISWRHLCSR

-34 LGVMALSVVIAVM
+34 LGVMALIVVIAVM

-68 QVMSSSGMEDYGNV
+68 QAMSNGMEDYENV
-82 LKKVKAVP
+82 LERVKAVP
-90 AVKEAAPF
+90 LVKEAAPF
-98 ILKQVMLTFGQRS
+98 ILKQVMLTYGQRS
-111 SGVVIRGIDPE
+111 AGVVIRGVDPE
-122 REGSISDLQK
+122 REGEISDLQK

-138 LVYLDR
+138 LSYLDNA
-144 PPPHPSQEDSGIS
+144 PQSAADYEAGIQ
-157 RKGIILGKELARSL
+157 RKGIILGVALATSL
-171 GAYTG
+171 GTRVG
-176 DILGIMSPSVRM
+176 DVLGIMSPSVRM

-222 SSAQSLFAMSDR
+222 SSAQSLFSMNDR

-249 EIADTIQDNLGRGY
+249 DIALAIKDTLGYPY
-263 FARDWMEMNRNLFS
+263 FARDWMQMNRNLFS

-320 SMGATRRSIMQIFS
+320 SMGASRRSVMQIFS
-334 MQGLIIGI
+334 MQGLIIGV

-353 TIVPYLNEIVGLIE
+353 TIVPNLNEIVGFIE
-367 LLLGFKA
+367 WMFDFKA
-374 FPQDVY
+374 FPEDVY

-388 IQWIESFL
+388 IQWFDSFL
-396 IVGFSIL
+396 IVIFSIV

-414 RASRLD
+414 RASRMD

>member
-34 LGVMALSVVIAVM
+34 LGVMALIVVIAVM

-68 QVMSSSGMEDYGNV
+68 QMMSNGMEDYDSV
-82 LKKVKAVP
+82 LEKVKAVP
-90 AVKEAAPF
+90 QVKDAAPF
-98 ILKQVMLTFGQRS
+98 ILKQVMLIFGQRS
-111 SGVVIRGIDPE
+111 SGVVVRGVDPE
-122 REGSISDLQK
+122 REGNISDLQK
-132 NLTEGK
+132 NLTKGK
-138 LVYLDR
+138 LAYLDGAPSR
-144 PPPHPSQEDSGIS
+144 PSDQEAGVQ
-157 RKGIILGKELARSL
+157 RKGIILGKELANSL
-171 GAYTG
+171 GVGIG
-176 DILGIMSPSVRM
+176 DIIGIMSPSVRM

-195 KIKMVEVVGIFE
+195 KMKMVEVVGEFE

-222 SSAQSLFAMSDR
+222 SSAQSLFGMNDR
-234 VTGIEIKVADIDAAG
+234 ISGIGIKVADIDAAG
-249 EIADTIQDNLGRGY
+249 EIAITIREKLGSPY
-263 FARDWMEMNRNLFS
+263 FARDWMQMNRNLFS

-289 LILIILVAAFN
+289 LVLIILVAAFN

-320 SMGATRRSIMQIFS
+320 SMGATRGSIMQIFS

-342 CGTALGCIAGF
+342 CGTALGCIGGF
-353 TIVPYLNEIVGLIE
+353 TLVPNLNELVKLVETIFNIKV
-367 LLLGFKA
+367 
-374 FPQDVY
+374 FPPDIY

-388 IQWIESFL
+388 IQWFDSFL
-396 IVGFSIL
+396 IIVFSIL
-403 ICFLASLYPAW
+403 ICYLASLYPAW